1 MTQTLQMGFS
11 PIFEANQTTF
21 DYLLKLRCPLSISI
35 LEEDEQTGARV
46 LLGEK
51 QIEWRFV
58 LVHKSLSM
66 NHEFAHANL
75 AKGPLGI
82 LKINYQLVTKGG
94 HKVKV
99 SEEAL
104 DGQLEA
110 ESKSVALKAKSFFD
124 FSQIWYSEYKQL
136 KSDFGKRAVKIY
148 VEHNTSVA
156 FDSGQFDA
164 APLKPIF
171 TYLSKLKLRGIDSPE
186 HAARFVSLI
195 PFTKEEQATKPLA
208 TWRNLHSFVAEGRG
222 SVQDHSSLLCSLLL
236 GFGLDAFVC
245 VGSCSDGAHCWVVTR
260 TIENMASGQKMQ
272 VYFWESLTG
281 AKYSQNDPKVN
292 YLYRRVGSLFSDKQF
307 FANLQESDTVY

>member
-1 MTQTLQMGFS
+1 MGFS

-21 DYLLKLRCPLSISI
+21 DYLLKLKSPISIAI
-35 LEEDEQTGARV
+35 LEEDESTGSRT

-58 LVHKSLSM
+58 LVHRSLSM

-94 HKVKV
+94 HKVKI
-99 SEEAL
+99 SEEVL

-110 ESKSVALKAKSFFD
+110 ESKMVAMKAKAFFD
-124 FSQIWYSEYKQL
+124 FSQLWYSEYKQL
-136 KSDFGKRAVKIY
+136 KAEFAKRAVKIY
-148 VEHNTSVA
+148 VEHNTAVA
-156 FDSGQFDA
+156 FDSGQFES

-171 TYLSKLKLRGIDSPE
+171 TYLQRLRLRGIDSPE
-186 HAARFVSLI
+186 HAARFVSLM
-195 PFTKEEQATKPLA
+195 PFTKSEQATKPLA
-208 TWRNLHSFVAEGRG
+208 TWRHLHSFVAEGRG
-222 SVQDHSSLLCSLLL
+222 SVQDHAALLCSLLL

-245 VGSCSDGAHCWVVTR
+245 VGSCSDGAHCWVMTR
-260 TIENMASGQKMQ
+260 SIEALPSGQKMS

-281 AKYSQNDPKVN
+281 AKYTQNDPKVN
-292 YLYRRVGSLFSDKQF
+292 YLYRRLGSVFNDRQF
-307 FANLQESDTVY
+307 YANMQETDTVI